1 MNCNYSR
8 ESLKG
13 AKHTFGGYHTF
24 STPCS
29 NKDLRVQCS
38 IVAQNRRNLSFRELS
53 DGVRLNCAKQK
64 HDPCIKRGVE
74 TLLASEVGTQNS
86 FLSCHLY
93 KAPVI

>member
-29 NKDLRVQCS
+29 NKVLRVHCPAREARMPAQAHARASYGTFAS
-38 IVAQNRRNLSFRELS
+38 ISRSLFEKEKKL
-53 DGVRLNCAKQK
+53 
-64 HDPCIKRGVE
+64 
-74 TLLASEVGTQNS
+74 
-86 FLSCHLY
+86 
-93 KAPVI
+93 